1 MFHYTIRSHILFHCV
16 AILGYHQVSSRH
28 IPESRQCT
36 LTFFTETS
44 FRGAEQILSDS
55 QGIFELDERSA
66 KTVGRCCWRIYRY
79 FLNHIENNGYKI
91 ITKLPND
98 LI

>member
-1 MFHYTIRSHILFHCV
+1 MFQSTIGIHVFFHCV
-16 AILGYHQVSSRH
+16 AVLGYYQVSSRN

-36 LTFFTETS
+36 LTFFTETN
-44 FRGAEQILSDS
+44 FGGEEQILSDS
-55 QGIFELDERSA
+55 EGIFELDERSA

-79 FLNHIENNGYKI
+79 LLNYIANNDYI
-91 ITKLPND
+91 IFVPNN